1 VPGKIDNYHLGVG
14 GVQLT
19 KGDKHL
25 ADNELLR
32 SQNAE
37 LILDTEKG
45 GEGTLSKRAGY
56 TNLFTTALSG
66 PIVAM
71 AEVRFLELFGASGFY
86 HVNKTFSSTQLD
98 TLNATPIQVVPSSG
112 GILLPVVVTAR
123 FIRSGASAWTAAPQL
138 QIVFEGSTTNLVQ
151 ALSIDGFTAAGATID
166 KHYCMLR
173 ANTFSGTAG
182 VNYKNVPLM
191 ARLSADTNPGSTAT
205 LEIDVLYEV
214 IFGLD

>member
-1 VPGKIDNYHLGVG
+1 MGGKLDIYKLGTG

-19 KGDKHL
+19 KGEHHL
-25 ADNELLR
+25 ADNELLK

-71 AEVRFLELFGASGFY
+71 AEVRFLEMFGTSGLY
-86 HVNKTFSSTQLD
+86 HVNKTLTSAQLD
-98 TLNATPIQVVPSSG
+98 TLNATPVEVVPASG
-112 GILLPVVVTAR
+112 GVLFPIGVTAR
-123 FIRSGASAWTAAPQL
+123 FIRSGAVVWNAAPQL

-151 ALSIDGFTAAGATID
+151 ALSIDGFTAVAASVN
-166 KHYCMLR
+166 KYYELLR
-173 ANTFSGTAG
+173 TNTFTGVSGTD
-182 VNYKNVPLM
+182 YKNVPLM
-191 ARLSADTNPGSTAT
+191 ARLSADTNPGSSAT